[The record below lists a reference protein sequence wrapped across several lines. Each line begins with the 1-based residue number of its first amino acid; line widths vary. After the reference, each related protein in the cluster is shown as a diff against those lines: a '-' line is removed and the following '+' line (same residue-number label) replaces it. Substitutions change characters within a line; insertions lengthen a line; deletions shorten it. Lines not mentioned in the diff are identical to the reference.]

1 MDLPPIL
8 LLVGAGLVLIGS
20 VLMIAQAVWPSWLG
34 WPGTMGTSY
43 SGLALV
49 VLGVLVLLASEAL
62 SPPNEYA
69 EQ

>member
-1 MDLPPIL
+1 MDLPPVL
-8 LLVGAGLVLIGS
+8 VLVGAGLVLIGS
-20 VLMIAQAVWPSWLG
+20 TLMIAQSVWPTRLR
-34 WPGTMGTSY
+34 WPVILRTNY

-49 VLGVLVLLASEAL
+49 VLGVLVLLAAEAL

>member
-1 MDLPPIL
+1 MDLPPVL
-8 LLVGAGLVLIGS
+8 VLVGAGLVLIGS
-20 VLMIAQAVWPSWLG
+20 TLMIAQAAWPNWSG
-34 WPGTMGTSY
+34 WPGMRTNY

-49 VLGVLVLLASEAL
+49 VLGIFVLLASEAL

>member
-1 MDLPPIL
+1 MDLPPVL

-20 VLMIAQAVWPSWLG
+20 TLMIAQAVWPSGLG
-34 WPGTMGTSY
+34 WPGILRTNY

-49 VLGVLVLLASEAL
+49 VLGVSVLLASEAL
-62 SPPNEYA
+62 SPPNQYA

>member
-1 MDLPPIL
+1 MGFPPVL
-8 LLVGAGLVLIGS
+8 LLVAAGLVFIGFT
-20 VLMIAQAVWPSWLG
+20 LMIAQAVWPSGLG
-34 WPGTMGTSY
+34 RPGILRTNY

>member
-1 MDLPPIL
+1 M
-8 LLVGAGLVLIGS
+8 
-20 VLMIAQAVWPSWLG
+20 LMIAQAAWPNWSG
-34 WPGTMGTSY
+34 WPGMRTNY

-49 VLGVLVLLASEAL
+49 VLGIFVLLASEAL